1 MRSSQGRGT
10 GRLRAVSAPGLGTN
24 GASRTASLPACW
36 RLCAVDPE
44 GRPHLIAG
52 VHTAYDLE
60 ALVRDKRPLPGWRLV
75 ALLGWDSLHEAA

>member
-1 MRSSQGRGT
+1 MRDSQRSPH
-10 GRLRAVSAPGLGTN
+10 RHLRAASAPGPGEN
-24 GASRTASLPACW
+24 GASRTASQPAW

-60 ALVRDKRPLPGWRLV
+60 ALVRDKAPLPGWRLV
-75 ALLGWDSLHEAA
+75 ALLGWESLHEAA